1 MQVATI
7 VCYSKFII
15 MSLPS
20 FLFVTILYLTYVGI
34 LEGTIA
40 TKVEEYEEAIKERK
54 ET

>member
-1 MQVATI
+1 MFCLHI
-7 VCYSKFII
+7 
-15 MSLPS
+15 
-20 FLFVTILYLTYVGI
+20 YVGI